1 MSQFF
6 MDRLPNSSEESQLS
20 FLNDWLNIHIQDAQ
34 NILQKPIILA
44 EFGKSL
50 RTSSVSQRDQIF
62 NIVYSATYY
71 SARGGGAA
79 AGSMFWQLLTEGMD
93 SYGDGYEVIFSK
105 NPSTEGIIFDQSQKL
120 NKIRKMFARLRNIE
134 KWKRARNAGRAGKG
148 GRNNRNWEIERQ

>member
-1 MSQFF
+1 

-62 NIVYSATYY
+62 NIVYSATYS

-148 GRNNRNWEIERQ
+148 GRNNRN